1 MFMNRENV
9 KVFMAKQ
16 LNIPV
21 SRLSDDSANL
31 TDLVHESF
39 ILIELVIA
47 LQEELKVRLVQDDLQ
62 EVKTLGQLLD
72 VLQKKQNN

>member
-1 MFMNRENV
+1 MNRETV
-9 KVFMAKQ
+9 KAFMARQ
-16 LNIPV
+16 LNVPLTKLNDE
-21 SRLSDDSANL
+21 SSNL

-47 LQEELKVRLVQDDLQ
+47 LQEEFQVRLVQDDLQ

-72 VLQKKQNN
+72 VLQKKKNN

>member
-1 MFMNRENV
+1 MNRDNV
-9 KVFMAKQ
+9 KAFMARQ

-21 SRLSDDSANL
+21 TKLSDEASNL

-47 LQEELKVRLVQDDLQ
+47 LQEEFQVRLVQDDLQ

-72 VLQKKQNN
+72 VLQKKKNN

>member
-1 MFMNRENV
+1 MNRDQV
-9 KVFMAKQ
+9 KAFMAKQ

-21 SRLSDDSANL
+21 AKLSDESANL

-47 LQEELKVRLVQDDLQ
+47 LQEEFKVRLVQDDLQ
-62 EVKTLGQLLD
+62 EVKTLGHLLD
-72 VLQKKQNN
+72 VLQKKKNN

>member
-1 MFMNRENV
+1 MNRDQV
-9 KVFMAKQ
+9 KAFMAKQ

-21 SRLSDDSANL
+21 AKLADESANL

-47 LQEELKVRLVQDDLQ
+47 LQEEFKVRLVQDDLQ
-62 EVKTLGQLLD
+62 ETKTLGHLLD
-72 VLQKKQNN
+72 VLQKKKNN

>member
-1 MFMNRENV
+1 MNRDSI
-9 KVFMAKQ
+9 KAFMAKQ

-21 SRLSDDSANL
+21 TKLADESANL

-47 LQEELKVRLVQDDLQ
+47 LQEEFKVRLIQEDLQ
-62 EVKTLGQLLD
+62 EVKSLGQLLD
-72 VLQKKQNN
+72 VLMKKKNN

>member
-1 MFMNRENV
+1 MDRNNI
-9 KVFMAKQ
+9 KAFMAKQ

-21 SRLSDDSANL
+21 TKLADDSSNL

-47 LQEELKVRLVQDDLQ
+47 LQEELKVRLVQEDLQ

-72 VLQKKQNN
+72 VLQKKKNN

>member
-1 MFMNRENV
+1 MNRDSV
-9 KVFMAKQ
+9 KAFMAKH

-21 SRLSDDSANL
+21 TKLADESANL

-47 LQEELKVRLVQDDLQ
+47 LQEEFKVRLIQEDLQ
-62 EVKTLGQLLD
+62 EVKTLGHLLD
-72 VLQKKQNN
+72 VLQKKKNN

>member
-1 MFMNRENV
+1 
-9 KVFMAKQ
+9 MARQ
-16 LNIPV
+16 LNVPLTKLNDE
-21 SRLSDDSANL
+21 SSNL

-47 LQEELKVRLVQDDLQ
+47 LQEEFQVRLVQDDLQ

-72 VLQKKQNN
+72 VLQKKKNN

>member
-1 MFMNRENV
+1 MNRDSI
-9 KVFMAKQ
+9 KAFMARQ

-21 SRLSDDSANL
+21 TRLADDSANL

-39 ILIELVIA
+39 VLIELVIA
-47 LQEELKVRLVQDDLQ
+47 LQEEFQVRLVQEDLQ

-72 VLQKKQNN
+72 VLQKKKNN

>member
-1 MFMNRENV
+1 MNRDSV
-9 KVFMAKQ
+9 KAFMAKQ

-21 SRLSDDSANL
+21 TKLADESANL

-47 LQEELKVRLVQDDLQ
+47 LQEEFKVRLVQEDLQ
-62 EVKTLGQLLD
+62 EVKTLGHLLD
-72 VLQKKQNN
+72 VLQKKKNN

>member
-1 MFMNRENV
+1 MNRDTV
-9 KVFMAKQ
+9 KAFMARQ
-16 LNIPV
+16 LNVPLTK
-21 SRLSDDSANL
+21 LSDESSNL

-47 LQEELKVRLVQDDLQ
+47 LQEEFQVRLVQDDLQ

-72 VLQKKQNN
+72 VLQKKKNN

>member
-1 MFMNRENV
+1 MNRDSV
-9 KVFMAKQ
+9 KAFMAKE

-21 SRLSDDSANL
+21 TKLSDDSANL

-47 LQEELKVRLVQDDLQ
+47 LQEEFKVRLVQEDLQ

-72 VLQKKQNN
+72 VLQKKKNN

>member
-1 MFMNRENV
+1 MNRDSV
-9 KVFMAKQ
+9 KAFMAKQ

-21 SRLSDDSANL
+21 TKLSDDSANL

-47 LQEELKVRLVQDDLQ
+47 LQEEFKVRLVQEDLQ
-62 EVKTLGQLLD
+62 EVKTLGHLLD
-72 VLQKKQNN
+72 VLQKKKNN

>member
-1 MFMNRENV
+1 MNRDSV
-9 KVFMAKQ
+9 KAFMAKE

-21 SRLSDDSANL
+21 SKLADDSVNL

-47 LQEELKVRLVQDDLQ
+47 LQEEFKVRLVQEDLQ
-62 EVKTLGQLLD
+62 EVKTLGQLID
-72 VLQKKQNN
+72 VLQKKKLS

>member
-1 MFMNRENV
+1 MNRDSV
-9 KVFMAKQ
+9 KAFMAKQ

-21 SRLSDDSANL
+21 TKLSDDSANL

-47 LQEELKVRLVQDDLQ
+47 LQEEFKVRLVQEDLQ

-72 VLQKKQNN
+72 VLQKKKIS

>member
-1 MFMNRENV
+1 MNRDQV
-9 KVFMAKQ
+9 KAFMAKQ

-21 SRLSDDSANL
+21 TKLSDESANL

-47 LQEELKVRLVQDDLQ
+47 LQEEFKVRLVQDDLQ
-62 EVKTLGQLLD
+62 EVKTLGHLLD
-72 VLQKKQNN
+72 VLQKKKNN

>member
-1 MFMNRENV
+1 MNRDSI
-9 KVFMAKQ
+9 KAFMAKQ

-21 SRLSDDSANL
+21 TKLSDDSANL
-31 TDLVHESF
+31 TDLVTESF

-47 LQEELKVRLVQDDLQ
+47 LQEEFQVRLIQEDLQ

-72 VLQKKQNN
+72 VLQKKKNN

>member
-1 MFMNRENV
+1 MNREIV
-9 KVFMAKQ
+9 KAFMAKQ
-16 LNIPV
+16 LNLPLTK
-21 SRLSDDSANL
+21 LSDETSNL

-47 LQEELKVRLVQDDLQ
+47 LQEEFQVRLVQDDLQ

-72 VLQKKQNN
+72 VLQKKKNN

>member
-1 MFMNRENV
+1 MNRDTV
-9 KVFMAKQ
+9 KAFMARQ
-16 LNIPV
+16 LNVP
-21 SRLSDDSANL
+21 LAKLADESANL

-47 LQEELKVRLVQDDLQ
+47 LQEEFKVRLVQDDLQ

-72 VLQKKQNN
+72 VLKSKQNN

>member
-1 MFMNRENV
+1 MNRDTV

-21 SRLSDDSANL
+21 AKLADESSNL
-31 TDLVHESF
+31 TDIVHESF

-47 LQEELKVRLVQDDLQ
+47 LQEEFKVRLVQEDLQ
-62 EVKTLGQLLD
+62 EVKTLGHLLD
-72 VLQKKQNN
+72 VLQKKKNN

>member
-1 MFMNRENV
+1 MNRDNV
-9 KVFMAKQ
+9 KAFMAKQ
-16 LNIPV
+16 LNIPIAK
-21 SRLSDDSANL
+21 LSDESANL

-47 LQEELKVRLVQDDLQ
+47 LQEEFKVRLVQDDLQ

-72 VLQKKQNN
+72 VLKSKQNN

>member
-1 MFMNRENV
+1 MNRDTV
-9 KVFMAKQ
+9 KAFMARQ
-16 LNIPV
+16 LNIPITKLADEG
-21 SRLSDDSANL
+21 SNL

-47 LQEELKVRLVQDDLQ
+47 LQEEFQVRLVQDDLQ

-72 VLQKKQNN
+72 VLQKKKNN

>member
-1 MFMNRENV
+1 MNRDQV
-9 KVFMAKQ
+9 KAFMAKQ

-21 SRLSDDSANL
+21 ARLSDESANL

-47 LQEELKVRLVQDDLQ
+47 LQEEFKVRLIQEDLQ
-62 EVKTLGQLLD
+62 EVKSLGQLLD
-72 VLQKKQNN
+72 VLQKKKNN

>member
-1 MFMNRENV
+1 MNRDSV
-9 KVFMAKQ
+9 KAFMAKQ

-21 SRLSDDSANL
+21 TKLADESANL

-47 LQEELKVRLVQDDLQ
+47 LQEEFKVRLIQEDLQ
-62 EVKTLGQLLD
+62 EVKTLGHLLD
-72 VLQKKQNN
+72 VLQKKKNN

>member
-1 MFMNRENV
+1 MNRDSV
-9 KVFMAKQ
+9 KTFMAKQ

-21 SRLSDDSANL
+21 AKLGDESVNL

-72 VLQKKQNN
+72 VLQKKKNN

>member
-1 MFMNRENV
+1 MNRDSV

-21 SRLSDDSANL
+21 ARLSDDSANL

-47 LQEELKVRLVQDDLQ
+47 LQEELKVRLVQEDLQ

>member
-1 MFMNRENV
+1 MNRDTI
-9 KVFMAKQ
+9 KAFMAKQ

-21 SRLSDDSANL
+21 TKLSDDSANL
-31 TDLVHESF
+31 TDLVTESF

-47 LQEELKVRLVQDDLQ
+47 LQEEFKVRLIQEDLQ

-72 VLQKKQNN
+72 VLQKKKNN

>member
-1 MFMNRENV
+1 MNRDQV
-9 KVFMAKQ
+9 KAFMARQ

-21 SRLSDDSANL
+21 TKFSDDTVNL

-39 ILIELVIA
+39 VLIELVIA
-47 LQEELKVRLVQDDLQ
+47 LQEELKVRLVQEDLQ

>member
-1 MFMNRENV
+1 MNRDSV
-9 KVFMAKQ
+9 KAFMAKE

-21 SRLSDDSANL
+21 SKLADDSVNL

-47 LQEELKVRLVQDDLQ
+47 LQEEFKVRLVQEDLQ
-62 EVKTLGQLLD
+62 EVKSLGQLID
-72 VLQKKQNN
+72 VLQKKKLS

>member
-1 MFMNRENV
+1 MNRDIV
-9 KVFMAKQ
+9 KAFMAKQ

-21 SRLSDDSANL
+21 SKLADESSNL

-47 LQEELKVRLVQDDLQ
+47 LQEEFKVRLIQEDLQ
-62 EVKTLGQLLD
+62 EVKSLGQLLD
-72 VLQKKQNN
+72 VLQKKKNN